1 VNNLIACKVYNYH
14 PSYRNNQ
21 VYRFQ
26 SLRRE
31 IGIRQPFGTLRM
43 DNNQILNFAIFE
55 DFPASDAENLLKIA
69 HIQSYSE
76 GTMLFYE
83 GDLSEKFSIIL
94 NGKVE
99 IIKALGS
106 PEERLLSVM
115 GPGEFLGEM
124 SLLNPDQ
131 RRTGAARAATE
142 TSLLEISKAEFETL
156 LSSQPKFALRLMQEM
171 SQRTRYL
178 ERAIIQDLQ
187 EKNRRLARAYQ
198 ELEAAQS
205 QLIEKERLESELSLA
220 RRIQE
225 NYLLR
230 ELPQPDG
237 WEIKTGW
244 RPARSVS
251 GDFYDFILQPDGQ
264 LKFLIA
270 DVSGKGM
277 PAALVVA
284 TTRSILRT
292 LALRVDSP
300 GEVLAG
306 ANEILFEEIPPHMFV
321 TCFYGVLDLA
331 EGRVS
336 YANAGQSLPFRL
348 AEQGPVEIRA
358 RGMPLGLMPGSFY
371 EENEFILGCGE
382 QIFLYSDGLLEAH
395 DPQGEMYG
403 TQRIISS
410 LLTFKSDQAL
420 VENLID
426 SLGKFTGEGE
436 QEDDI
441 TCVLIGRSP

>member
-1 VNNLIACKVYNYH
+1 
-14 PSYRNNQ
+14 
-21 VYRFQ
+21 
-26 SLRRE
+26 
-31 IGIRQPFGTLRM
+31 M
-43 DNNQILNFAIFE
+43 DNNLILNFALFE
-55 DFPASDAENLLKIA
+55 GFSASDAENLLKIA
-69 HIQSYSE
+69 HIQNYSE
-76 GTMLFYE
+76 GTMLFFE

-94 NGKVE
+94 DGKVE
-99 IIKALGS
+99 IIKALGK

-131 RRTGAARAATE
+131 KRTATARAACE
-142 TSLLEISKAEFETL
+142 TSLLEITKTEFETL
-156 LSSQPKFALRLMQEM
+156 LSRQPKFALRLMQEM
-171 SQRTRYL
+171 SQRTRHL
-178 ERAIIQDLQ
+178 ERAIIQDLE
-187 EKNRRLARAYQ
+187 EKNRRLAKAYQ

-205 QLIEKERLESELSLA
+205 QLIEKERLENELSLA

-230 ELPQPDG
+230 ELPQPAG
-237 WEIKTGW
+237 WEITAGW

-251 GDFYDFILQPDGQ
+251 GDFYDFILQPEGQ

-292 LALRVDSP
+292 LAARVASP

-331 EGRVS
+331 SGHVR

-348 AEQGPVEIRA
+348 ADQGPVEIRA
-358 RGMPLGLMPGSFY
+358 RGMPLGLMPGSYY
-371 EENEFILGCGE
+371 EEKEFILGCGE

-395 DPQGEMYG
+395 DSLGEMYG
-403 TQRIISS
+403 TQRIITNLSS
-410 LLTFKSDQAL
+410 SKRNHAL
-420 VENLID
+420 VDELID
-426 SLGKFTGEGE
+426 SLGMFTGEGE

-441 TCVLIGRSP
+441 TCVLIGRTP